1 MAEWPRMDR
10 IARIVLGVGSPLIVL
25 SCIVGGEASRLV
37 FVVVTPLIPVALIAL
52 GASRRGGSRWIGWVL
67 VALTL
72 TLEAGSLGILFLAR
86 SGAEALAV
94 GGLPASTLVMLLV
107 LGVVPLLLIPVCYAA
122 LFGASNES

>member
-1 MAEWPRMDR
+1 MDR
-10 IARIVLGVGSPLIVL
+10 IGRIVLGVGSPLIVL
-25 SCIVGGEASRLV
+25 ACFVGGEASRLV

-67 VALTL
+67 VALAL
-72 TLEAGSLGILFLAR
+72 TLEAGSLGILFLGR
-86 SGAEALAV
+86 SGAEALSV

>member
-1 MAEWPRMDR
+1 MDR

-52 GASRRGGSRWIGWVL
+52 GASRRGGGSRWIGWVL
-67 VALTL
+67 VALAL

-86 SGAEALAV
+86 SGAEALSV

>member
-1 MAEWPRMDR
+1 M
-10 IARIVLGVGSPLIVL
+10 
-25 SCIVGGEASRLV
+25 
-37 FVVVTPLIPVALIAL
+37 
-52 GASRRGGSRWIGWVL
+52 
-67 VALTL
+67 
-72 TLEAGSLGILFLAR
+72 FLAR